1 MCRAIEYGDSSN
13 QQQRPASHVPFPFA
27 SVCSRS
33 LALAIGGLA
42 LVIGWQSAQAI
53 DIELPALGDASSAVV
68 SPQVERKLGQAWLR
82 MFRSQVR
89 TVSDPL
95 LADYLEHLVFDLASH
110 SELSE
115 VQLDVVVVENQTIN
129 AFAVPGGIVGIHNGL
144 LLYAEHED
152 ELASVIAHELAHL
165 SQRHFAR
172 GVEEARSKSVPNML
186 ALLGSLVIAATAGGD
201 AGMAAITATQAAI
214 QQQQLRFSRSHESEA
229 DRIGMQTLVATG
241 YDPEG
246 MPRMFTRMLESL
258 RYAGQRPPEFLLSH
272 PVTENRVADS
282 RNRARNSAQGGRQNS
297 VDFALMRA
305 RVQLSF
311 AETPGFAI
319 KRFRAEIDK
328 HGEGTPGDIYG
339 LVLALTQAN
348 ELEQA
353 RQALAPLLR
362 ADPGRIAYVLAAADI
377 DLAAGN
383 PGAAAERL
391 QRQLAVSPGNH
402 PLTMAYAEALQR
414 QGDPQQAARI
424 LAAHAQRRPADP
436 QVWYE
441 LAEAWGLAGRIVD
454 VHRTRAEYF
463 ILNGALDQAEHQLGY
478 ALDLASGD
486 FHTSAS
492 VQARITDIRAMRE
505 EIDL

>member
-1 MCRAIEYGDSSN
+1 MPFSL
-13 QQQRPASHVPFPFA
+13 ASA
-27 SVCSRS
+27 SARS
-33 LALAIGGLA
+33 FFIAAGGLALAIG
-42 LVIGWQSAQAI
+42 WQAARAV

-89 TVSDPL
+89 TSSDPL
-95 LADYLEHLVFDLASH
+95 LADYLEHVVFDLASH
-110 SELSE
+110 SELSDAR
-115 VQLDVVVVENQTIN
+115 LDVVVVENQTIN
-129 AFAVPGGIVGIHNGL
+129 AFAVPGGVVGIHNGL
-144 LLYAEHED
+144 LLHAGHED

-172 GVEEARSKSVPNML
+172 GIEEARSNAVPNML
-186 ALLGSLVIAATAGGD
+186 ALLGSLVVAATSGGN

-214 QQQQLRFSRSHESEA
+214 QQQQLRFSRAHEREA
-229 DRIGMQTLVATG
+229 DRLGMQTLVAAG
-241 YDPEG
+241 YDAEG

-272 PVTENRVADS
+272 PVTESRVADS
-282 RNRARNSAQGGRQNS
+282 RNRARNFPADDGRHDS

-328 HGEGTPGDIYG
+328 HGEDSTGNVYG
-339 LVLALTQAN
+339 LALALARAN
-348 ELEQA
+348 ELERA
-353 RQALAPLLR
+353 RQTLAPLLQR
-362 ADPGRIAYVLAAADI
+362 DPGRIAYVLAAAEI
-377 DLAAGN
+377 DLAAN
-383 PGAAAERL
+383 DTATAVERL
-391 QRQLAVSPGNH
+391 RRQLAVNPGNH
-402 PLTMAYAEALQR
+402 PLTMAFAAALQR
-414 QGDPQQAARI
+414 HGDPRQAARV
-424 LAAHAQRRPADP
+424 LTEHTQRRGSDP

-441 LAEAWGLAGRIVD
+441 LAEARGLAGQIID
-454 VHRTRAEYF
+454 LHRARAEYF
-463 ILNGALDQAEHQLGY
+463 ILNGALDLAERQLGY
-478 ALDLASGD
+478 ALDLAASD

-492 VQARITDIRAMRE
+492 VQARITDIHSMRK